1 MEEDNDKGALP
12 KAPPYVPPAERGKK
26 GKEGENALALGV
38 GVGVALGTAFGVA
51 LGNIG
56 LGIALG
62 IAIGAGLGTA
72 FQAKAKQKKGEEG

>member
-1 MEEDNDKGALP
+1 MEEDNNKPDA
-12 KAPPYVPPAERGKK
+12 YVPPADRGKK
-26 GKEGENALALGV
+26 PDERENGLALGV
-38 GVGVALGTAFGVA
+38 GVGVALGTAFGAA
-51 LGNIG
+51 LDNMG

>member
-1 MEEDNDKGALP
+1 MEEDNNRSDA
-12 KAPPYVPPAERGKK
+12 YVPPAERGKK
-26 GKEGENALALGV
+26 ADENGLALGV
-38 GVGVALGTAFGVA
+38 GVGVAIGTAFGVA
-51 LGNIG
+51 LGNVG